1 MLVHDRRSVIPRRR
15 APARPSCYR
24 RRVARGMKPGMQRDL
39 LVAFWLL
46 FDEFE
51 IGDDDPPAAT
61 AEPNRATPMATTK
74 EPEKPKRNGNSKNRR
89 RP

>member
-1 MLVHDRRSVIPRRR
+1 
-15 APARPSCYR
+15 
-24 RRVARGMKPGMQRDL
+24 MKPGMQRDI

-51 IGDDDPPAAT
+51 IGEDDPPAPT
-61 AEPNRATPMATTK
+61 DQPNQAAPTK
-74 EPEKPKRNGNSKNRR
+74 EPEKPKRNNGGRARR

>member
-1 MLVHDRRSVIPRRR
+1 
-15 APARPSCYR
+15 
-24 RRVARGMKPGMQRDL
+24 MKPGMQRDL

-51 IGDDDPPAAT
+51 IGNGDPPEGANRSNGQPAPSAA
-61 AEPNRATPMATTK
+61 K
-74 EPEKPKRNGNSKNRR
+74 EGEKAKPRNNNGKSRR